1 MLQSLLRDRFQLVVR
16 KETREM
22 PVYHLVLARKD
33 GKLGLQLKESACRP
47 YDREHPPAAGARTC
61 GSGMSGGGKMDFT
74 GAEIPNVA
82 ANLSTT
88 LERTVVDQTGL
99 KGKYDFK
106 LNWSPDQADGGPSIF
121 TALEEQL
128 GLKLVSSKGPV
139 QMLVIERAE
148 KPTEN

>member
-1 MLQSLLRDRFQLVVR
+1 MLGVYSYFRLPGGQHGARPSVSMSRRSRRNLCRGRSKLMLQSLLRDRFQLVVR

-82 ANLSTT
+82 ANLSTM
-88 LERTVVDQTGL
+88 LERT
-99 KGKYDFK
+99 
-106 LNWSPDQADGGPSIF
+106 I
-121 TALEEQL
+121 
-128 GLKLVSSKGPV
+128 
-139 QMLVIERAE
+139 
-148 KPTEN
+148 